1 MPPCNI
7 RAAKRAPTLRQMM
20 SSSSLSN
27 DDDAVN
33 AAQVMVQRT
42 ESMSS
47 RANNR
52 APLTREELDNVINSL
67 RNITPRP
74 RDDDA
79 NNENNIDWVALEG
92 VLSDIAHISHKDWH
106 VTDINSERLANVLL
120 RLRSSDDD
128 NGEGGLLNNC
138 SQSQQMFERI
148 LHEGNWDGALSHAAA
163 NAMMNTTGDNK
174 KKHKPWA
181 VLVTGVNGIR
191 KTSSIYQPWFS
202 KVLMEALV
210 SPSSLLSSSNKEG
223 ANDVSLEMLPNGHNS
238 FFRQLDHIIATLCN
252 EDFSILYAL
261 TAAQLLLSE
270 NNNKPLVN
278 DDNNNNQP
286 PKDLIEKYSNLK
298 GSIFSRYR
306 TISELLGV
314 ILLKEAQQSNLNI
327 MCETSGRDI
336 SMFHYIDHFFSDE
349 QYNKLALHFTINDLS
364 HAMDSVDARMV
375 HEMKIGKMAVESED
389 VVEVIYANA
398 GGPYGSEVLRGVQV
412 DSDRV
417 WEEVVTSRG
426 DDGGGVGGGWYLA
439 TMRINASTEKPWTIQ
454 ALRPDGKYGTEYTFG
469 EPRLV

>member
-1 MPPCNI
+1 MPPCKI
-7 RAAKRAPTLRQMM
+7 RAAKRAPTLRQM

-27 DDDAVN
+27 DDAAN

-47 RANNR
+47 RANDR

-67 RNITPRP
+67 RNITPR
-74 RDDDA
+74 DNA
-79 NNENNIDWVALEG
+79 NNKNNIDWVALEG
-92 VLSDIAHISHKDWH
+92 VLSEIAHISHKDWH
-106 VTDINSERLANVLL
+106 VTGRNSERLANVLL
-120 RLRSSDDD
+120 RLSSNNDD
-128 NGEGGLLNNC
+128 EGGLNC

-148 LHEGNWDGALSHAAA
+148 LHEGNWNGALSHAAY
-163 NAMMNTTGDNK
+163 AMNNTTGDNK

-210 SPSSLLSSSNKEG
+210 SPLSSSSSNKEG

-238 FFRQLDHIIATLCN
+238 FFRQLDHMIATLCN

-270 NNNKPLVN
+270 NNNTLVD
-278 DDNNNNQP
+278 DDNNNNHP

-454 ALRPDGKYGTEYTFG
+454 ALRPDGEYGTEYTFG